1 MNKWIWLL
9 TFLCLSAAGLRAQ
22 MPALQELLAYPD
34 QPDKKLEQTL
44 TRLGFAAVD
53 RTHLPDT
60 VYYTW
65 KTSADADSS
74 KAITRSISKCSSNG
88 TTLYFYQTTSRDEFA
103 RLLAEG
109 ERIGVACAEPPSVQS
124 LPLLLQYQQML
135 MLAYVDQSADMKRYT
150 LRIEKKPLPA
160 VKQLQWAE
168 QLLLF
173 DSDELLAAYFGRD
186 QVKKD
191 LYYFSEKEINRCSIL
206 FPNTPR
212 QAIFIWE
219 DQANRRVIDQIIIGS
234 MTTSGQLAGYAGA
247 LDGNTWQFRNGIE
260 FNMRLDQLLHTNE
273 EDIQFYGRRSPY
285 YLMLKPGTKGKV
297 DFSGTGIVFDC
308 LNCVGDPFLNTE
320 LVSGKAAVTEGLRLH
335 ISLVILWPASGIR

>member
-1 MNKWIWLL
+1 MNKSIWLL

-34 QPDKKLEQTL
+34 QPDRKLEQTL

-53 RTHLPDT
+53 RTQLPDT
-60 VYYTW
+60 VYYAW
-65 KTSADADSS
+65 KTSVAADST
-74 KAITRSISKCSSNG
+74 KAVTRSISKCSSNG
-88 TTLYFYQTTSRDEFA
+88 TTLYFYQTTSEEEFA

-109 ERIGVACAEPPSVQS
+109 VRIGVACSEQPSVQS

-135 MLAYVDQSADMKRYT
+135 MMAYVDQSADIHRYT
-150 LRIEKKPLPA
+150 LRMEKRPLPA

-191 LYYFSEKEINRCSIL
+191 LYYFSEKEISKCSIL

-219 DQANRRVIDQIIIGS
+219 DQVNRMVIDQIIVGS

-247 LDGNTWQFRNGIE
+247 LDGNTWQFRNGIA
-260 FNMRLDQLLHTNE
+260 FNMRMDQLLQING

-285 YLMLKPGTKGKV
+285 YLMLQPGSKGKV
-297 DFSGTGIVFDC
+297 DFTGTGIVFDC
-308 LNCVGDPFLNTE
+308 LNCVGDPFLNAE
-320 LVSGKAAVTEGLRLH
+320 RISARSAVTEGLRLH
-335 ISLVILWPASGIR
+335 ISLVILWPPSGAR

>member
-9 TFLCLSAAGLRAQ
+9 TLLCLSGAGLRAQ

-34 QPDKKLEQTL
+34 QPDRKLEQTL
-44 TRLGFAAVD
+44 ARLGFVAVD
-53 RTHLPDT
+53 RTQLPDT
-60 VYYTW
+60 VYYAW
-65 KTSADADSS
+65 KTSAAADSI
-74 KAITRSISKCSSNG
+74 KAVTRSISKCSSNG
-88 TTLYFYQTTSRDEFA
+88 TTLYFYQTTSEDEFA
-103 RLLAEG
+103 HLLAEG
-109 ERIGVACAEPPSVQS
+109 ERIGVASAEPPAIQA

-135 MLAYVDQSADMKRYT
+135 MLAYVDQSADMRHYT
-150 LRIEKKPLPA
+150 LRMEKKPLPA

-191 LYYFSEKEINRCSIL
+191 LYYFSEKEINKCSIL

-219 DQANRRVIDQIIIGS
+219 DQGNRMVIDQIIIGS

-247 LDGNTWQFRNGIE
+247 LDGNTWQFRNGLE
-260 FNMRLDQLLHTNE
+260 FNMRMDQLLRING
-273 EDIQFYGRRSPY
+273 EDIRFYGRRSPY
-285 YLMLKPGTKGKV
+285 YLMLQPGSTGKI
-297 DFSGTGIVFDC
+297 DFAGTGIVFDC
-308 LNCVGDPFLNTE
+308 LNCVGDPFLNSE
-320 LVSGKAAVTEGLRLH
+320 LISGKAAVTEGLRLH
-335 ISLVILWPASGIR
+335 ISLVILWPVSATR

>member
-1 MNKWIWLL
+1 MNKWIWPLAL
-9 TFLCLSAAGLRAQ
+9 LCLSVAGLRAQ

-34 QPDKKLEQTL
+34 QPDRKLEQML
-44 TRLGFAAVD
+44 ARLGFAAVD
-53 RTHLPDT
+53 RAQLPDT
-60 VYYTW
+60 VYYAW
-65 KTSADADSS
+65 KTPAAADST
-74 KAITRSISKCSSNG
+74 KAVTRSISKCSSNG
-88 TTLYFYQTTSRDEFA
+88 TTLYFYQTTSADEFA

-109 ERIGVACAEPPSVQS
+109 QRIGVACPEPPSIQS

-135 MLAYVDQSADMKRYT
+135 MLAYIDQSAGIPWYT

-173 DSDELLAAYFGRD
+173 DSDELLAAYFGRE

-191 LYYFSEKEINRCSIL
+191 LYYFSEKEINKCSIL
-206 FPNTPR
+206 FPHTPR

-219 DQANRRVIDQIIIGS
+219 DQNNRMGIDQIIVGS

-247 LDGNTWQFRNGIE
+247 TDGNTWQFRNGIE
-260 FNMRLDQLLHTNE
+260 FNMRMDQLLRINN

-285 YLMLKPGTKGKV
+285 YLMLQPGSKGKI
-297 DFSGTGIVFDC
+297 DFAGTGIVFDC
-308 LNCVGDPFLNTE
+308 LNCVGDPFLNAE
-320 LVSGKAAVTEGLRLH
+320 LISGKAAVTEGLRLH
-335 ISLVILWPASGIR
+335 ISLVILWPPSDTR